1 MVTRQK
7 ATGRSVSIPVG
18 IAWGMLVGIGI
29 TVIGA
34 AVLAWMMSGEKLSGD
49 GLGYGIIVVLLV
61 SSYVG
66 ALIASN
72 KIKRLRVQMCILSGV
87 VYYLSLVAVTALFF
101 GGKYQGMGVTAIVVI
116 IGCVSASI
124 TMLSGKKSNKPKIRK
139 KGYR

>member
-1 MVTRQK
+1 M
-7 ATGRSVSIPVG
+7 
-18 IAWGMLVGIGI
+18 GIGI

-49 GLGYGIIVVLLV
+49 GLGCGIIVVLLV